1 MAELN
6 LPDWVLDSIGAYTT
20 GELTTAAKS
29 GYPSTFPVAVAF
41 DRTAGQLVTTTSV
54 GFPAKVANIRRDAR
68 IGIFLGYKISSS
80 DSTAGAVHVQG
91 HATVDD
97 ESFEMN
103 LMSLARFPSLTEIQ
117 PELKRRMRNPRW
129 RKLYQGYMTRVI
141 ITITPERVLAW
152 RDPECS
158 DEPEVFKCK

>member
-6 LPDWVLDSIGAYTT
+6 LPEWVIDSIGAYTT

-41 DRTAGQLVTTTSV
+41 DRAAGQLVTTTSV
-54 GFPAKVANIRRDAR
+54 GFPAKVANIRRNAQV
-68 IGIFLGYKISSS
+68 GIFLGYEISVRPG
-80 DSTAGAVHVQG
+80 TGAVHVQG
-91 HATVDD
+91 RAAVND

-103 LMSLARFPSLTEIQ
+103 LMSLARYPSLTEIQ
-117 PELKRRMRNPRW
+117 PGLKRRMQNPRW

-152 RDPECS
+152 HDTECRY
-158 DEPEVFKCK
+158 EPEIFECQ

>member
-6 LPDWVLDSIGAYTT
+6 LPEWVLTTIGAYTT

-41 DRTAGQLVTTTSV
+41 DRPAGQLVTTTSV

-68 IGIFLGYKISSS
+68 VGIFLGYGISSS
-80 DSTAGAVHVQG
+80 DPNAGAVHIQG

-97 ESFEMN
+97 ENFEMN
-103 LMSLARFPSLTEIQ
+103 LMSLARYPSLTEIQ
-117 PELKRRMRNPRW
+117 PGLKRRMLNPRW

-152 RDPECS
+152 HDPECAGGH
-158 DEPEVFKCK
+158 EVFECR

>member
-6 LPDWVLDSIGAYTT
+6 LPEWVVASIGAYTT

-41 DRTAGQLVTTTSV
+41 DRPAGQLITTTSV

-68 IGIFLGYKISSS
+68 IGIFLGYEVSSS
-80 DSTAGAVHVQG
+80 DPGAGAVHVQG
-91 HATVDD
+91 RATVDD

-103 LMSLARFPSLTEIQ
+103 LMSLARYPSLTEIQ
-117 PELKRRMRNPRW
+117 PGLKRRMRNPRW
-129 RKLYQGYMTRVI
+129 RKLYQGYMTRAI
-141 ITITPERVLAW
+141 ITITPERILAW
-152 RDPECS
+152 RNRECN
-158 DEPEVFKCK
+158 DEPEVFECQ